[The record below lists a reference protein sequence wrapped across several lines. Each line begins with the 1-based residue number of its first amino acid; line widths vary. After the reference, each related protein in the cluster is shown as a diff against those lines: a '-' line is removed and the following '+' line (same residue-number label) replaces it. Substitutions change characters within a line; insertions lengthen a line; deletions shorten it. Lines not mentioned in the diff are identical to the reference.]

1 MTMRRIAHGLA
12 TTALVVLMTAAHPA
26 SQTSDDL
33 FNPDVLHRI
42 DLWLNSA
49 DWSKLK
55 QNFQEN
61 TYYPAD
67 VTWNGQTVRN
77 VGIRSRGLGSRSADK
92 PGLRVDMDR
101 YNTDQT
107 FLGLGSFI
115 LDNLTQDQS
124 GIKETTS
131 VRLFQ
136 RLGIP
141 SPRETH
147 TRLYVNGSYAGLYG
161 IIESVDKKLL
171 ARVYG

>member
-1 MTMRRIAHGLA
+1 MTMRRIARGVAITGLVA
-12 TTALVVLMTAAHPA
+12 LMTGAHA
-26 SQTSDDL
+26 TSQTSDDL

-77 VGIRSRGLGSRSADK
+77 VGIRSRGLGSRSATK

-115 LDNLTQDQS
+115 LDNLSQDSS

-136 RLGIP
+136 KLAIP
-141 SPRETH
+141 ASREAH
-147 TRLYVNGSYAGLYG
+147 TRLYINGTYAGL
-161 IIESVDKKLL
+161 
-171 ARVYG
+171 